1 MFHEYY
7 KIYRTGFDSFN
18 IEITYMTYDMGM
30 NVIKTINFDLDEHNL
45 EKMQDMLDSLGFDD
59 KSDDTNN
66 EGENE

>member
-7 KIYRTGFDSFN
+7 VIYQTGFDTFN

-30 NVIKTINFDLDEHNL
+30 NVVKTINFDLDEHNL
-45 EKMQDMLDSLGFDD
+45 AKMQDMLDSLGFDD
-59 KSDDTNN
+59 RSNEE